1 MRRGW
6 RAVAMSVGWPAL
18 ALALAW
24 VGGSV
29 LLGLTGYA
37 PLEVWR
43 VLAIGAF
50 GSLNNLAEVALKA
63 TPLIL
68 IAVGLTI
75 AFQGGVWNV
84 GADGQFYLG
93 AAASTALALA
103 LPRWPGPALL
113 PLTLLTGLA
122 AGALWGGLAGWWRAR
137 HNANEVVTTIML
149 NYVALFIISYL
160 ITGPLQDPA
169 GDFPQSARLPEAAR
183 LIRLW
188 PPTRVH
194 LGVFLAVGAA
204 VIAYLLLYYTSWG
217 FALRALGFNAFA
229 ARYAG
234 VPVARWRLAVMLLS
248 GGLAGLAGAVEVSGL
263 TYRLYGNLSPGY
275 GFTAIAVALLAGNH
289 PLGVL
294 AAGVFF
300 GALRSG
306 AEVMQINAGV
316 PAVLVSVL
324 QGLVLLSV
332 TLVSAWRWRVR
343 A

>member
-1 MRRGW
+1 
-6 RAVAMSVGWPAL
+6 
-18 ALALAW
+18 
-24 VGGSV
+24 
-29 LLGLTGYA
+29 LLWATGYA
-37 PLEVWR
+37 PLDVWR
-43 VLAIGAF
+43 VLAVGAF
-50 GSLNNLAEVALKA
+50 GSFNNFAEVMLRA

-68 IAVGLTI
+68 MAVGLAV

-93 AAASTALALA
+93 AAASTAVALA
-103 LPRWPGPALL
+103 APHWPSAALV
-113 PLTLLTGLA
+113 PLVLVTGVA

-149 NYVALFIISYL
+149 NYIALFIISYL
-160 ITGPLQDPA
+160 ITGPMQDPS
-169 GDFPQSARLPEAAR
+169 GDLPQSARLPEAAR
-183 LIRLW
+183 LWRLW
-188 PPTRVH
+188 PPTRLH
-194 LGVFLAVGAA
+194 GGVVFAVLLAAL
-204 VIAYLLLYYTSWG
+204 AYLFIARTQLG
-217 FALRALGFNAFA
+217 FALRALGFNASA

-234 VPVARWRLAVMLLS
+234 MPVAGLHTAAMLIS

-275 GFTAIAVALLAGNH
+275 GFTAIAVALLANNH
-289 PLGVL
+289 PLGVV

-316 PAVLVSVL
+316 PAVVVSAL
-324 QGLVLLSV
+324 QGLILLSV
-332 TLVSAWRWRVR
+332 TTVSALRWRVK